1 MKPYA
6 LVLLGALLPAA
17 CRSTPE
23 AGPST
28 TGYRGIEKLTTL
40 TKGME

>member
-6 LVLLGALLPAA
+6 FVLLGALLPAA
-17 CRSTPE
+17 CRSTSE
-23 AGPST
+23 TWPST
-28 TGYRGIEKLTTL
+28 PGYRGIEKVTIL